1 MPDAGLTMAS
11 VSGLRAFG
19 LGFALCVNAYI
30 YRLNPPLQVQ
40 QANPSLTTAQI
51 AQFING
57 KLEGDPSIEI
67 NRLASIMD
75 GHQGALTYLYDPKYT
90 QHIYDTRCSAIIVA
104 EDFVPEH
111 GLTAAL
117 IRVRNPQVSFNK
129 VLTTY
134 FNHVAQPKGIDPS
147 ARISEKAQLG
157 KDVYVGPFVCIQD
170 GAVVGDGVQ
179 LHAGCYVGEGVRLG
193 NNTVLNPSV
202 TVYRGCVI
210 GSHCILHA
218 GTVVGADGFGF
229 IQDGGE
235 FIKIPQI
242 GNVVIEDH
250 VEIGANTCIDRGA
263 IGPTLIKRGVKIDNL
278 VHIAHNVEIG
288 ESSVIA
294 GQVGIAG
301 SAKLGRGC
309 MLGGQVGISH
319 HVQLADFTQISA
331 QSGVSKNVKNK
342 GKALRGS
349 PAREMKQQLKL
360 EALQNRIPDLL
371 KRIETLEQDLER
383 LRQNN

>member
-1 MPDAGLTMAS
+1 M
-11 VSGLRAFG
+11 
-19 LGFALCVNAYI
+19 
-30 YRLNPPLQVQ
+30 Q
-40 QANPSLTTAQI
+40 QAPVSLTTAQI

-57 KLEGDPSIEI
+57 KLEGDPTIEI
-67 NRLASIMD
+67 SRLASILD
-75 GHQGALTYLYDPKYT
+75 GQAGALSYLYDPKYT
-90 QHIYDTRCSAIIVA
+90 QHIYDTACSAIIVS
-104 EDFVPEH
+104 EDFVPEQR
-111 GLTAAL
+111 LRPAL

-134 FNHVAQPKGIDPS
+134 FNHVSKPRGIDPS
-147 ARISEKAQLG
+147 ARISDKAKLG
-157 KDVYVGPFVCIQD
+157 KDVYVGPFVTIHD
-170 GAVVGDGVQ
+170 GAELGEGVQ

-193 NNTVLNPSV
+193 NNTILNPNV
-202 TVYRGCVI
+202 TIYRGCVI
-210 GSHCILHA
+210 GNHCILHA
-218 GTVVGADGFGF
+218 GTVIGADGFGF
-229 IQDGGE
+229 IQEAGE

-242 GNVVIEDH
+242 GNVVIEDN

-263 IGPTLIKRGVKIDNL
+263 MGPTLIRRGVKIDNL

-301 SAKLGRGC
+301 SAKLGKGC
-309 MLGGQVGISH
+309 MLGGQVGITH

-349 PAREMKQQLKL
+349 PARDMKQQLKL
-360 EALQNRIPDLL
+360 EAMQNRIPDIL
-371 KRIETLEQDLER
+371 KRIEELEQELER
-383 LRQNN
+383 LRQNP